1 MDEKPEKEGT
11 KPLQIK
17 VEIVGKTYT
26 LKGETNF
33 AYMEKIAGYVN
44 QKMKAL
50 SVNSE
55 IVDSS
60 KIAILTALNIADE
73 LFKAKDKLMN
83 IIKTNEE
90 KTSDILNRLDQ
101 EFRSSKDFLENP

>member
-17 VEIVGKTYT
+17 VEIFGKTYT

-44 QKMKAL
+44 QKMKEL

-73 LFKAKDKLMN
+73 LFKTKDELMN
-83 IIKTNEE
+83 IIKSNEE
-90 KTSDILNRLDQ
+90 KASDILSRLDQ
-101 EFRSSKDFLENP
+101 KFKSFKDFLENQ

>member
-1 MDEKPEKEGT
+1 MDEKPEIAGSKAR
-11 KPLQIK
+11 QIK
-17 VEIVGKTYT
+17 VDILGKTYT
-26 LKGETNF
+26 LKGDSDSE
-33 AYMEKIAGYVN
+33 YMEKVADYVN

-73 LFKAKDKLMN
+73 LFKAKDKLVN